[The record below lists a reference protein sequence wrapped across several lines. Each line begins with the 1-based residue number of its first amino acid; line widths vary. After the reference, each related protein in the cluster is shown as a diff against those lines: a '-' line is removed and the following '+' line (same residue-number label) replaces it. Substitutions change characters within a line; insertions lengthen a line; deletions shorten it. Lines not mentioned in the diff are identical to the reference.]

1 MSEVGTIHVAAAL
14 IQDSEK
20 NVLLVRKKGT
30 DYFMQPGGKIEPT
43 ESPEDALIREL
54 FEELG
59 IVIDKEQLM
68 PMGLFTDVA
77 ANELNH
83 TLFAHMFTIR
93 DVSLQIRP
101 AAEIAEAIWLSADH
115 VAAITLAPLTKN
127 QILPLAWKEEYQV

>member
-20 NVLLVRKKGT
+20 NVLLVRKRGT

-43 ESPEDALIREL
+43 ESPEEALVREL

-59 IVIDKEQLM
+59 IVIDKEQLV

-83 TLFAHMFTIR
+83 SLFAHMFTIR
-93 DVSLQIRP
+93 DVSLPIRP
-101 AAEIAEAIWLSADH
+101 AAEIEEAIWLSADQ
-115 VAAITLAPLTKN
+115 VAANTLAPLTKN
-127 QILPLAWKEEYQV
+127 QILPLAWKE